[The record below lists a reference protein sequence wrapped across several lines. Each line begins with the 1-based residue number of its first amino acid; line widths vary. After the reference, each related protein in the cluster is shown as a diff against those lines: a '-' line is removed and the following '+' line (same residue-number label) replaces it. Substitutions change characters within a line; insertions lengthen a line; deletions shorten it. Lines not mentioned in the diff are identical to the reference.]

1 MTPLGAGL
9 AISVSLGASAL
20 GISLLADAAMNAASQ
35 VPVVQWPQLTGTAGI
50 VAMLGY
56 AVTYLVRRN
65 ERLELLLENKNA
77 DLLSKSVKFSE
88 ATQALAD
95 ATKAMKDQSEH
106 QCNMIQ
112 GMLVTQRRFMDVLA
126 ARHGFKVGTEDE
138 ELKFNDHQNDLSRR
152 KQGV

>member
-65 ERLELLLENKNA
+65 EKLEVMLENKNVE
-77 DLLSKSVKFSE
+77 LLSKSVRFSE

-95 ATKAMKDQSEH
+95 ATKAMKEQSEH

-112 GMLVTQRRFMDVLA
+112 GLLVTQRRFMDVLA
-126 ARHGFKVGTEDE
+126 VRHGFKVGTEE
-138 ELKFNDHQNDLSRR
+138 EDLKFTHHKNDPSKRE
-152 KQGV
+152 QGV

>member
-20 GISLLADAAMNAASQ
+20 GIGLLADAAMNAASQ

-56 AVTYLVRRN
+56 AVTYLVKRN
-65 ERLELLLENKNA
+65 EKLEALLESKNGELLA
-77 DLLSKSVKFSE
+77 KSVEFSE
-88 ATQALAD
+88 ATKALAD
-95 ATKAMKDQSEH
+95 ATNAMKSQSEH

-112 GMLVTQRRFMDVLA
+112 GMLITQRRFMDVLA
-126 ARHGFKVGTEDE
+126 TRHGFKIGTEDE
-138 ELKFNDHQNDLSRR
+138 ELKFNHQPNDPSRR